1 MTENLLQLP
10 KSATNR
16 RLPEFLLSHHR
27 SRSGSRSRSVTGNTL
42 RRGRQKRKEK
52 KRKLFVFIFWRQKQK
67 RIFRNSKVFWIHEIF
82 CVNAPAQKGNF
93 PKGYKYVSSFFSLF
107 FFFFL
112 NQSSMSFLRHCLS
125 HARTACPRRGLMGR
139 RERVRKEECIE
150 ARKQRQHNT

>member
-67 RIFRNSKVFWIHEIF
+67 RIFRNRKVFSIHENF

-93 PKGYKYVSSFFSLF
+93 QKRCKYVSSFLF

-112 NQSSMSFLRHCLS
+112 FFLVFRSLYS
-125 HARTACPRRGLMGR
+125 
-139 RERVRKEECIE
+139 EKEERSQQHYSRIHQLE
-150 ARKQRQHNT
+150 GSPGQARCQK